1 MDEMHNQQEQQMLPI
16 EDQLAAC
23 HKETAEWKDKS
34 MRIQADFE
42 NYKRRA
48 DKERAHL
55 FHSVKAEVILP
66 LLAIVDDVERALAD
80 ATGKERT
87 PEMQAWLNGFI
98 LIGKSLTKMLDSFG
112 VTPIPETV
120 EFDPLKHEAIMSA
133 PASEQHP
140 AGTIV
145 AVLQKGYLLN
155 GNVLRPAK
163 VSVAQ

>member
-1 MDEMHNQQEQQMLPI
+1 MDENIKQEQPVNQV

-48 DKERAHL
+48 EKERAQL
-55 FHSVKAEVILP
+55 FYSVKAEIVLP

-80 ATGKERT
+80 AHSKERT
-87 PEMQAWLNGFI
+87 HDMQAWLDGFI

-112 VTPIPETV
+112 VTPIADTA
-120 EFDPLKHEAIMSA
+120 EFDPTKHEAIMSA
-133 PASEQHP
+133 PATEQHP
-140 AGTIV
+140 AGSIV
-145 AVLQKGYLLN
+145 AVLQKGYMLN